1 MPGRTGPLSPNH
13 RARDAKVPMNQR
25 AEGPDSRMRHAGA
38 YRGQL
43 VIEGPRG
50 EFTLD
55 AYTARVAWKYG
66 GFDGPFPGVRKAAR
80 RMLSGAVLRL
90 IVALIVAAWVLLV
103 SRVALVVRA
112 PAPAYEV
119 PRPRLPDLASAR
131 MTTGPP
137 ATVAALEAPVI
148 SP

>member
-1 MPGRTGPLSPNH
+1 
-13 RARDAKVPMNQR
+13 MNQR

-38 YRGQL
+38 YRRQL
-43 VIEGPRG
+43 VAQGPRG
-50 EFTLD
+50 EMPLD
-55 AYTARVAWKYG
+55 AYALRMAWKYSAYGDG
-66 GFDGPFPGVRKAAR
+66 GGPFPGVRRAAR
-80 RMLSGAVLRL
+80 RMLSGTVVRL

-103 SRVALVVRA
+103 SRVALMVRA
-112 PAPAYEV
+112 PAPAYEA

-137 ATVAALEAPVI
+137 ATVAAPEAPVI